1 MSRPSVV
8 VIDKLFV
15 LALTVSVV
23 PSLFKTCVPPLPSSP
38 SSYFRCVRRS
48 LERGVVVVVREQQVV
63 SISIQQCLSGTL
75 ERFAVTLHVF
85 SRKFVVLFLKFYQLF
100 TNFTLQLQIIT
111 FTLNCYC
118 YCSGNICFVVNNK
131 QLN

>member
-1 MSRPSVV
+1 MFRLSVV

-23 PSLFKTCVPPLPSSP
+23 PSLFKTCPPPLNAILVFP
-38 SSYFRCVRRS
+38 VR
-48 LERGVVVVVREQQVV
+48 EKEFGEGVVVVVRKQQVV

-85 SRKFVVLFLKFYQLF
+85 SRKFVVLFSTFYQLF
-100 TNFTLQLQIIT
+100 ANFTL
-111 FTLNCYC
+111 
-118 YCSGNICFVVNNK
+118 
-131 QLN
+131 